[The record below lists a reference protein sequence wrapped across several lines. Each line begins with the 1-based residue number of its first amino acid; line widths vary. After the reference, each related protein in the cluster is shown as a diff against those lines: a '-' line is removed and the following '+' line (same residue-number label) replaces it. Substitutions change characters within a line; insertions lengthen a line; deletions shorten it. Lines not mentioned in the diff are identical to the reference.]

1 MNGEQLMEGL
11 SNFINQRMEEWK
23 VPGLA
28 VAIVHDSE
36 IIFCEGFG
44 FRNVEKGL
52 KVTSKTIFPIG
63 SCTKAFTT
71 MAMGILAQRRKL
83 DWDKPVRHYL
93 PTFKLYDSYASEHMT
108 LRDLVTHRSGLP
120 EHLFMWY
127 NSSLTRKEIV
137 ERLQYLEP
145 NHELRSVYQY
155 QNLMYMTAGY
165 LVGQIAESSWEEFV
179 QQEIFNPLS
188 MADSNFSVVKS
199 QETDDF
205 SLPYREKDDVVK
217 AIPFRNIDAMGPS
230 GSINSNVTDMAKWLL
245 LHQNQGNYEDK
256 QIINPGILTQMYT
269 PQIVRPSSLGYPEIW
284 HYSYGL
290 GWYLTAYRGHNHVQH
305 GGYIDGFYALTTL
318 MPQDKIGVVV
328 LTNLEVNPLREI
340 ITYHICDR
348 LLGLDEV
355 PWNERYK
362 SKVEEA
368 KQAAVQG
375 KQNTKPQPK
384 TGTQPSHP
392 LEDYTGY
399 FEHPGYGI
407 VSIALK
413 DQQLTATYNSIVYEL
428 KHYHYDSFELLSEG
442 SDNFQLLSFFND
454 PKGTIQRLSIPLEP
468 TVKDIVFER
477 IPDQSILTTSFMEK
491 FVGDYDIYG
500 QSSITILIKDNKLFL
515 SLAGQPE
522 IELVRYQGTEFY
534 FKDVPGYSI
543 NFTTDN
549 AGVVTQA
556 VITQPNGVFTA
567 NKKVST

>member
-1 MNGEQLMEGL
+1 MEGL
-11 SNFINQRMEEWK
+11 SDFINQRMEEWK

-44 FRNVEKGL
+44 FRDVEKGL
-52 KVTSKTIFPIG
+52 KVTSKTLFAIG

-71 MAMGILAQRRKL
+71 MAMGILAERGKL

-93 PTFKLYDSYASEHMT
+93 PTFKLYDAYASEHMT

-120 EHLFMWY
+120 RHGFMWY
-127 NSSLTRKEIV
+127 NSPFTRKEIV

-199 QETDDF
+199 QETEDF

-217 AIPFRNIDAMGPS
+217 AIPFRNIDTIGPA

-256 QIINPGILTQMYT
+256 QIINPGILTEMYT
-269 PQIVRPSSLGYPEIW
+269 PQIVKPSSLEYPEFW

-290 GWYLTAYRGHNHVQH
+290 GWFLTAYRGHNHVQH
-305 GGYIDGFYALTTL
+305 GGGIDGFSALTTL

-328 LTNLEVNPLREI
+328 LTNLQGTPLPDI

-355 PWNERYK
+355 PWNERQK

-368 KQAAVQG
+368 KQAAEQG

-392 LEDYTGY
+392 LEDYTGD

-413 DQQLTATYNSIVYEL
+413 DQQLTATYNSIVAEL

-454 PKGTIQRLSIPLEP
+454 PKGIIQRLSIPLEP
-468 TVKDIVFER
+468 KVKDIVFER

-491 FVGDYDIYG
+491 FVGEYDISG
-500 QSSITILIKDNKLFL
+500 QSMTIFIKDNKLFV

-522 IELVRYQGTEFY
+522 IELVRYQGTEFN
-534 FKDVPGYSI
+534 FKDSPAGYSI

-549 AGVVTQA
+549 GGVVTQA

>member
-1 MNGEQLMEGL
+1 MEGL
-11 SNFINQRMEEWK
+11 SDFINERMEEWK

-28 VAIVHDSE
+28 IAIVHDSQ

-44 FRNVEKGL
+44 FRDVEKGL
-52 KVTSKTIFPIG
+52 KVTSKTIFGIG

-71 MAMGILAQRRKL
+71 MAMGILAERGKL

-93 PTFKLYDSYASEHMT
+93 PTFKLYDAYASEHMT

-120 EHLFMWY
+120 RHDAIWY
-127 NSSLTRKEIV
+127 NSPLTRKEIV

-145 NHELRSVYQY
+145 SDELRTVFQY

-165 LVGQIAESSWEEFV
+165 LVGEIAESSWEEFV

-188 MADSNFSVVKS
+188 MVDSNFSVVKS

-217 AIPFRNIDAMGPS
+217 AIPFRNIDTIGSA

-269 PQIVRPSSLGYPEIW
+269 PQIVMPSPLEYPEIW
-284 HYSYGL
+284 HSSYGL
-290 GWYLTAYRGHNHVQH
+290 GWIITAYRGHNHVEH
-305 GGYIDGFYALTTL
+305 GGGIDGFSALTTL
-318 MPQDKIGVVV
+318 MPQDKIAVVV
-328 LTNLEVNPLREI
+328 LTNLQGTLLPNI

-355 PWNERYK
+355 PWNERIK

-368 KQAAVQG
+368 KQAAEQG
-375 KQNTKPQPK
+375 KQNTKAQPK

-392 LEDYTGY
+392 LEDYTGD

-413 DQQLTATYNSIVYEL
+413 DQQLTATYNNSIVYEL
-428 KHYHYDSFELLSEG
+428 KHYHYDSFELLSEILD
-442 SDNFQLLSFFND
+442 DNFQLLSFFND

-491 FVGDYDIYG
+491 FVGEYDFYG
-500 QSSITILIKDNKLFL
+500 HSLIIFIKDNQLVAL
-515 SLAGQPE
+515 LAGQPE
-522 IELVRYQGTEFY
+522 IELVLYQGTEFNL
-534 FKDVPGYSI
+534 KDLSGFSI

-549 AGVVTQA
+549 GGVVTQA

-567 NKKVST
+567 NKKVYT